1 MPPALQPREGS
12 DAGRALTISEASQHH
27 NIPEDAILGA
37 IADGSLPA
45 RIDAD
50 DLHTWLNS
58 CVLEV
63 TPGPYGPMTLRQVG
77 PYLQWELPVG
87 LDERQRQELTGMLT
101 ALFDSGTPDDTWP
114 RLPKSW
120 IDDRAAGPD

>member
-1 MPPALQPREGS
+1 MTPAAQPAEGKGGS
-12 DAGRALTISEASQHH
+12 QTLSIPEASQRH
-27 NIPEDAILGA
+27 NIPEDAILAA

-45 RIDAD
+45 QLDTD
-50 DLHTWLNS
+50 DLHTWLNT
-58 CVLEV
+58 CVLDV

-87 LDERQRQELTGMLT
+87 LDEQQRQELTDMLM
-101 ALFDSGTPDDTWP
+101 ALFGNGTPDDTWP

-120 IDDRAAGPD
+120 TDDRTRRE

>member
-1 MPPALQPREGS
+1 MTPADLPREG
-12 DAGRALTISEASQHH
+12 AGIGQTLSIPEAGQRHK
-27 NIPEDAILGA
+27 IPEDAILAA

-45 RIDAD
+45 LLDTD

-87 LDERQRQELTGMLT
+87 LDKQQRQELTDMLM
-101 ALFDSGTPDDTWP
+101 ALFGNETPDDDTWP
-114 RLPKSW
+114 RLPKNW
-120 IDDRAAGPD
+120 TDDRTRRD